1 MNVETSPPSL
11 SVADDFGL
19 VQQFRRF
26 VQWWINLD
34 ETPLPS
40 SQPQAEREFEARSE
54 LPILTHYGN
63 LMSEFAGG
71 NLSEGLCDSL
81 CFADEEGDETWL
93 LEVYRVPTALRG
105 ELIPVLIHDH
115 EVDAGTLVCLRTSS
129 DDSRRLIGIREGELR
144 GWTGTI
150 GGLLVAHGLG
160 CLASNR
166 SKLHFS
172 SVPPSC
178 TPNLIFE
185 FLYDQHPVQFH
196 LDPRGALIRN
206 IHYSGAS
213 QTDGVVRS
221 ARIRDEIGI
230 DPRYFEWT

>member
-81 CFADEEGDETWL
+81 CFADKKAT
-93 LEVYRVPTALRG
+93 R
-105 ELIPVLIHDH
+105 
-115 EVDAGTLVCLRTSS
+115 
-129 DDSRRLIGIREGELR
+129 
-144 GWTGTI
+144 
-150 GGLLVAHGLG
+150 HG
-160 CLASNR
+160 
-166 SKLHFS
+166 
-172 SVPPSC
+172 
-178 TPNLIFE
+178 
-185 FLYDQHPVQFH
+185 
-196 LDPRGALIRN
+196 
-206 IHYSGAS
+206 
-213 QTDGVVRS
+213 
-221 ARIRDEIGI
+221 
-230 DPRYFEWT
+230 

>member
-1 MNVETSPPSL
+1 V
-11 SVADDFGL
+11 
-19 VQQFRRF
+19 
-26 VQWWINLD
+26 
-34 ETPLPS
+34 
-40 SQPQAEREFEARSE
+40 
-54 LPILTHYGN
+54 
-63 LMSEFAGG
+63 
-71 NLSEGLCDSL
+71 LCRQK
-81 CFADEEGDETWL
+81 GDETWL
-93 LEVYRVPTALRG
+93 MEVYRVPTALRG

-178 TPNLIFE
+178 TPNLILSFCMISIRSSSTWTLAAPSSAIFTIRVHRKPTEWCGVRE
-185 FLYDQHPVQFH
+185 FVMRLESI
-196 LDPRGALIRN
+196 LDTLKGRDLSRRSRKFPQQGESGPTSERVGRALTFGR
-206 IHYSGAS
+206 
-213 QTDGVVRS
+213 R
-221 ARIRDEIGI
+221 
-230 DPRYFEWT
+230 